1 MYDTHIKLS
10 PVWGEFK
17 GKEHH
22 RVYSKPGVFSGM
34 LPTTTTPM
42 PHVGYVMLKSFAKEL
57 AEKYADLYAF
67 IASHREGRYSS
78 ASDSIDDKANSQE
91 EDLGGVWWSMLVKS
105 GKGVYQPL
113 TYGTRWGYGTFS
125 EDAQAPYTKVR

>member
-1 MYDTHIKLS
+1 
-10 PVWGEFK
+10 
-17 GKEHH
+17 
-22 RVYSKPGVFSGM
+22 
-34 LPTTTTPM
+34 
-42 PHVGYVMLKSFAKEL
+42 MLKSFAKEL

-67 IASHREGRYSS
+67 IASHRQGRYSS

-91 EDLGGVWWSMLVKS
+91 EDLFGVWWSMLVKS

-113 TYGTRWGYGTFS
+113 TYGTRWGYGIFS